1 MSPTTPTKN
10 AAEGRTNMSE
20 TGGITAEMI
29 KQLRE
34 LTGAGMMDCK
44 RALAETGGDVEAA
57 VAYLREKNLA
67 GVQKRSGRTASE
79 GVVEAYVHGEGRIGV
94 LVELNSETDFVARTP
109 DFRELAHE
117 VAMQVAAT
125 DPRWIVRDDVPEDV
139 VAGERKIYEEQ
150 ARSSGKPEQ
159 VQAKMVQGKLE
170 DYFKQFV
177 LAEQAYIR
185 DPGRTVQDLVTEV
198 AGKVGEN
205 LVIRRFARFQLGAE
219 A

>member
-1 MSPTTPTKN
+1 MSD
-10 AAEGRTNMSE
+10 
-20 TGGITAEMI
+20 TGGVTADMI

-44 RALAETGGDVEAA
+44 RALSETGGDLEAA

-67 GVQKRSGRTASE
+67 GVQKRSGRAASE

-109 DFRELAHE
+109 EFRDLAHE

-125 DPRWIVRDDVPEDV
+125 DPRWITRDDVPEDV

-150 ARSSGKPEQ
+150 ARASGKPEQ

-170 DYFKQFV
+170 DFFKQFV
-177 LAEQAYIR
+177 LVEQAYIR
-185 DPGRTVQDLVTEV
+185 DPGQTVQDLVTAV
-198 AGKVGEN
+198 AAKVGEN
-205 LVIRRFARFQLGAE
+205 VVIRRISRFQLGAE
-219 A
+219 VS

>member
-1 MSPTTPTKN
+1 
-10 AAEGRTNMSE
+10 MSE
-20 TGGITAEMI
+20 TGGVTAEMI

-44 RALAETGGDVEAA
+44 RALGETGGDLEGA

-109 DFRELAHE
+109 EFRELAHE

-125 DPRWIVRDDVPEDV
+125 DPRWITRDEVPEDV
-139 VAGERKIYEEQ
+139 VSGERKIYEEQ
-150 ARSSGKPEQ
+150 ARGTGKPEH

-177 LAEQAYIR
+177 LSEQAYIR

-205 LVIRRFARFQLGAE
+205 VVIRRFSRFQLGAE